1 MSSVKNDVSV
11 TATQVATSD
20 MAATNLVNSVMLK
33 NAEAILS
40 NPFWTVT
47 EDVFCESHGVERFY
61 YIQDY
66 DTYFF
71 RQLNTCTDTYCLC
84 HNLYESYVESQYE

>member
-1 MSSVKNDVSV
+1 MSSLNDVSV

-20 MAATNLVNSVMLK
+20 MAATNLVN
-33 NAEAILS
+33 NADAILS
-40 NPFWTVT
+40 NTFWTVT

-61 YIQDY
+61 YLQDD

-71 RQLNTCTDTYCLC
+71 RRLNTCTDTYCLC
-84 HNLYESYVESQYE
+84 HNLYESYVDSQYE